1 MRIKKVD
8 SNQPTIVKQLRQIPG
23 ISVAHTHIV
32 GEGYPDLVIGY
43 KGKNFLCEIKDP
55 EKPPS
60 ARKLTPDEEKFH
72 AKWTGQVAV
81 VETITDIL
89 KIINQ

>member
-1 MRIKKVD
+1 MRAKKVD

-32 GEGYPDLVIGY
+32 GEGFTDLVIGY
-43 KGKNFLCEIKDP
+43 RGKNFLCEVKDP
-55 EKPPS
+55 EKSPS
-60 ARKLTPDEEKFH
+60 RRKLTPDEEKFH
-72 AKWTGQVAV
+72 ASWTGQIAV

-89 KIINQ
+89 KIINS